1 MHYLGYA
8 FQKLIKCADDLGI
21 TMSIYYLLEN
31 IDNYLMATGSF
42 YNYYRGKIDDADVN
56 NNVSDGKA
64 FGYKPKIVEGTPGKP
79 PRIQETQTNQRN
91 RHYYPKLLFYSYHN
105 SLWRSTS

>member
-56 NNVSDGKA
+56 NNVSDGRGNTRK
-64 FGYKPKIVEGTPGKP
+64 TTTNPGDLDQPAQP
-79 PRIQETQTNQRN
+79 P
-91 RHYYPKLLFYSYHN
+91 LL
-105 SLWRSTS
+105 T